1 MHYQKQLAF
10 LDAARRA
17 GAPLVL
23 ATVYETSG
31 STYSKA
37 GARMLVDGEGR
48 FRGMLSGGCLE
59 GDLAMR
65 ARVAIESG
73 EAQFAEYDLTDD
85 NDELWGMGVGCEG
98 TIRVL
103 LQPLSAASGYEP
115 ATTLLARQAGR
126 TSTRSL
132 TCVHSED
139 PDVRPGATLIV
150 DRQSATAFGLASRT
164 RDAVVSETGGVNGR
178 DGLHDLDLPGGRL
191 TVLSVRVPQVPRLL
205 VLGAGPDAEPVVRF
219 AAELGWFCTVFDH
232 RPAYVDN
239 NDFPAAVA
247 RVSAPAA
254 ELMNSVTLADYDL
267 AIVMSHHLAS
277 DREYLRQ
284 LATTEIGYVGLLGPP
299 SRRARLLSDLGETAE
314 SLAAR
319 LSGPA
324 GLDLGGRGPAPIA
337 LSIVA
342 EMQAWLAKRSQ
353 AAAAPSEGRPGRK
366 H

>member
-1 MHYQKQLAF
+1 MHYQKQLDF
-10 LDAARRA
+10 LEAARRE

-23 ATVYETSG
+23 ATVYETEG

-73 EAQFAEYDLTDD
+73 EAQLAEYDLTDD

-98 TIRVL
+98 MIRVL
-103 LQPLSAASGYEP
+103 LQPLSAASNYEP
-115 ATTLLARQAGR
+115 ATTLLRCQTGR
-126 TSTRSL
+126 AVTRSL
-132 TCVHSED
+132 TCTQSAD
-139 PDVRPGATLIV
+139 PAVCVGATLLV
-150 DRQSATAFGLASRT
+150 GPDGTTAFGLPPET
-164 RDAVVSETGGVNGR
+164 RNTVVSAMGGLAGR
-178 DGLHDLDLPGGRL
+178 DGLHELDLPGGRL
-191 TVLSVRVPQVPRLL
+191 TVLSAGVPIVPRLL

-219 AAELGWFCTVFDH
+219 AVEMGWFCTVADH
-232 RPAYVDN
+232 RPAYVGN
-239 NDFPAAVA
+239 HEFPAAVA
-247 RVSAPAA
+247 TVCTPAA
-254 ELMNSVTLADYDL
+254 RLADALALADFDL

-284 LATTEIGYVGLLGPP
+284 LATAEIGYIGLLGPP
-299 SRRARLLSDLGETAE
+299 SRRERLLRELGEYAG
-314 SLAAR
+314 SLRDR

-342 EMQAWLAKRSQ
+342 EMQAWLSGN
-353 AAAAPSEGRPGRK
+353 GRASA
-366 H
+366 